1 MLVRDFVRMWTMTLQ
16 KLNGPELLR
25 MLICYDYLDKAAA
38 ITLEYIDAVLGVSPE
53 QFNVKVCFDTD
64 L

>member
-1 MLVRDFVRMWTMTLQ
+1 MNSQ